1 MTYILPR
8 DYRQDLPGPDTF
20 KIVGIDPG
28 SDNVGLAVLEIDIKL
43 MLLVKI
49 SAKTITGRKMFDHN
63 SWEVSMIGERAARIK
78 AIKQELINFF
88 IQERPISIA
97 CESPFFNPRRPN
109 AYGVLVEVLTM
120 IKQAVYEADPWRQLQ
135 LVDPPTAKK
144 AVGAPGNADKDKMK
158 ECVIKNY
165 GYFYHGDTPVD
176 ELDEHS
182 IDAIAVAYSNFLSLS
197 KT

>member
-1 MTYILPR
+1 MR
-8 DYRQDLPGPDTF
+8 G
-20 KIVGIDPG
+20 K
-28 SDNVGLAVLEIDIKL
+28 EKL
-43 MLLVKI
+43 SGQKDEGK
-49 SAKTITGRKMFDHN
+49 S
-63 SWEVSMIGERAARIK
+63 
-78 AIKQELINFF
+78 
-88 IQERPISIA
+88 
-97 CESPFFNPRRPN
+97 
-109 AYGVLVEVLTM
+109 
-120 IKQAVYEADPWRQLQ
+120 
-135 LVDPPTAKK
+135 TAKK